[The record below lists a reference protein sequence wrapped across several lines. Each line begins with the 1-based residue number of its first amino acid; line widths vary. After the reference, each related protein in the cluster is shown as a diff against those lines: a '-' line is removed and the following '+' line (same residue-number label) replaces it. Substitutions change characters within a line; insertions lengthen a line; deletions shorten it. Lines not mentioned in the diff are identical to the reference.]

1 MKNFDYMSYL
11 KNKNIE
17 NDEGIICINNGT
29 AWFKRSFIISL
40 ILRELRVQFGY
51 TQEYIAIQLNMPQNQ
66 YSRYERGAN
75 LPTIETLIR
84 ISFIYKVSLNYLCG
98 TDIENYDYAYEKSM
112 LKYSNDQ
119 ERAESE
125 LFLSKLKV
133 IYTQL
138 YNTFL
143 RAVSEDK

>member
-1 MKNFDYMSYL
+1 MKNFNYMSYL
-11 KNKNIE
+11 KDKNIE
-17 NDEGIICINNGT
+17 NDEGIICINNKT

-40 ILRELRVQFGY
+40 ILRELRTQFGY
-51 TQEYIAIQLNMPQNQ
+51 TQEYIATQLNIPQNQ
-66 YSRYERGAN
+66 YSRYERGTN

-84 ISFIYKVSLNYLCG
+84 ISFIYKISLNYLCG

-112 LKYSNDQ
+112 LQYSNEQ
-119 ERAESE
+119 ERLENE

-138 YNTFL
+138 YNNFSKEVT
-143 RAVSEDK
+143 ED